1 MITGCVRRLLS
12 YSTCSARPKMYR
24 SKARDVSNVVRSFS
38 SRGTSRP
45 ISKYDAER
53 RALMR
58 RIRGSFG
65 LSSRSS
71 STGSMS
77 MIFLNL
83 PDCSY
88 W

>member
-1 MITGCVRRLLS
+1 MITGCVRRLLG
-12 YSTCSARPKMYR
+12 YSTCSARPRIYR
-24 SKARDVSNVVRSFS
+24 SNARDVSNVVRSFS

-58 RIRGSFG
+58 RIRRSFG
-65 LSSRSS
+65 VSSRSS
-71 STGSMS
+71 NTGSMS

-83 PDCSY
+83 PDFSH